1 MIQEV
6 KEVNMID
13 RILNEI
19 SALSPKEI
27 REIFMRMWRH
37 IDALN
42 YGLTADDCVELFA
55 TALKGSSDL
64 TYDLLKDICHDYSV
78 GTITETFALLPRET
92 YDKMFSEC
100 LKGKIPTE
108 TRLDTEALIELL
120 MLENVSEI
128 EASIRKGCIR
138 ATHFIGSDK
147 KYIYD
152 TGIDDEEIQWEIED
166 FKAIYPHT
174 WWTVEQVIYND

>member
-1 MIQEV
+1 MIQDV

-37 IDALN
+37 MDSLN
-42 YGLTADDCVELFA
+42 DGLTADDCVELFA

-64 TYDLLKDICHDYSV
+64 TYDLLMDTCHDYSV
-78 GTITETFALLPRET
+78 GTMTETFALLPRET

-100 LKGKIPTE
+100 LKGKIPAE
-108 TRLDTEALIELL
+108 TRLDTEALIKFL
-120 MLENVSEI
+120 MLDNVSEI
-128 EASIRKGCIR
+128 EVSIRKGCIR

-147 KYIYD
+147 KFIYD
-152 TGIDDEEIQWEIED
+152 TGVDDENIQWKIED
-166 FKAIYPHT
+166 FKANYPHT

>member
-37 IDALN
+37 MNALN
-42 YGLTADDCVELFA
+42 DGLTADDCVELFA

-64 TYDLLKDICHDYSV
+64 TYDLLKDTWHDYRV
-78 GTITETFALLPRET
+78 GTMTDTFTLLPRKT

-100 LKGKIPTE
+100 LKGKIPAETE
-108 TRLDTEALIELL
+108 LETEALIKLL
-120 MLENVSEI
+120 MFENVSEV
-128 EASIRKGCIR
+128 EASIRKGLLGQHIL
-138 ATHFIGSDK
+138 
-147 KYIYD
+147 
-152 TGIDDEEIQWEIED
+152 
-166 FKAIYPHT
+166 
-174 WWTVEQVIYND
+174 